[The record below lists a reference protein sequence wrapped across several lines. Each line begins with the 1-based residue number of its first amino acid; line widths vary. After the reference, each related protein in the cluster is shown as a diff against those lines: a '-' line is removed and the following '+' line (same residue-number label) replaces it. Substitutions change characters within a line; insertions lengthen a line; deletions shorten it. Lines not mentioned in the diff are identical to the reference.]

1 MKYVE
6 IGTWHDMYIEA
17 IDFKLRNMHF
27 QNVIL
32 VSNEQFPSGAH
43 IRGGVRGGGV
53 TSLAE
58 NCKKSVQIVKIVE
71 KVGPISRS
79 REV

>member
-43 IRGGVRGGGV
+43 IRGGCGGV
-53 TSLAE
+53 SHLWPKIA
-58 NCKKSVQIVKIVE
+58 KSQSKLS
-71 KVGPISRS
+71 KLWRK
-79 REV
+79 